1 MGTVGHGGGQG
12 GSHSPPP
19 APAGPCARQPAPARE
34 EGPGGCPSRCLAKGT
49 IILQSCQGGRCLLQE
64 ALPRA
69 LCLGQARPGQTP
81 PGGAPGTPGSP
92 RLRRRAGDTEVD
104 THTDAHGAPSIHCA
118 GRSWPRAA
126 LSPEAGPGSALCTG
140 RSDCSHQGAL
150 LASSH
155 GALAWLRQAISGFW
169 FSSWELWRPLGGG
182 AMETPGGR
190 GSGNRDLQMCSRLLG
205 LQPRLG
211 GRPSWGL

>member
-1 MGTVGHGGGQG
+1 M
-12 GSHSPPP
+12 
-19 APAGPCARQPAPARE
+19 A
-34 EGPGGCPSRCLAKGT
+34 
-49 IILQSCQGGRCLLQE
+49 GGRAALTPHLPPRLVPVPGSQRLPGRKDRAA
-64 ALPRA
+64 ALPAAWPRA
-69 LCLGQARPGQTP
+69 PSSYSHVRVGVASSRKPSLEPSVWARPGQTP

-150 LASSH
+150 LASSR

-169 FSSWELWRPLGGG
+169 FSSWELWRLLGGG